1 MALHT
6 PLAAIAATSAAVLAL
21 TVGPAASALTPTPAP
36 RPTSTSTSPGESRV
50 SAQDRQFL
58 VQAHQGNLAEIAA
71 GKAAQSKGKAGS
83 VRSIGAMLVADH
95 TKLDKKLQQ
104 VAQRLQVTLPTQ
116 PTARQQTKAKELA
129 ALSGTEFDKAWTK
142 TMIYGHRAT
151 LAAIKKEIADGSAPQ
166 VKALA
171 RASQPVIQ
179 EHLDRLLAAE
189 KALGALGPARPP
201 AILTVSL
208 PRMAAR

>member
-21 TVGPAASALTPTPAP
+21 TGGSAASALAPTPSP
-36 RPTSTSTSPGESRV
+36 RPTSTSSGEGRV
-50 SAQDRQFL
+50 PAQDRQFL
-58 VQAHQGNLAEIAA
+58 IQAHQGNLAEIAA

-83 VRSIGAMLVADH
+83 VRSIGATLVADH
-95 TKLDKKLQQ
+95 TRLDRKLQQ

-116 PTARQQTKAKELA
+116 PTARQQTKAKELS

-142 TMIYGHRAT
+142 TMIYGHRAA
-151 LAAIKKEIADGSAPQ
+151 LAAAKKEVADGSVPQ

-179 EHLDRLLAAE
+179 DHLDRLLAAE
-189 KALGALGPARPP
+189 KALGALSPARPP

-208 PRMAAR
+208 PRMVAR

>member
-21 TVGPAASALTPTPAP
+21 TVGSAASALTPTPTP
-36 RPTSTSTSPGESRV
+36 RPTSTSSGESRV

-58 VQAHQGNLAEIAA
+58 IQAHQGNLAEIAA

-83 VRSIGAMLVADH
+83 VRSIGATLVADH
-95 TKLDKKLQQ
+95 TRLDKKLQQ

-142 TMIYGHRAT
+142 TMIYGHRAA
-151 LAAIKKEIADGSAPQ
+151 LAAIKKEIADGSVPQ

-171 RASQPVIQ
+171 KASQPVIQ

-189 KALGALGPARPP
+189 KALGALSPARPP

-208 PRMAAR
+208 PRMVAR

>member
-6 PLAAIAATSAAVLAL
+6 PLVAIAATSAAVLAL
-21 TVGPAASALTPTPAP
+21 TGGSAASALASTPSP
-36 RPTSTSTSPGESRV
+36 RPTSTSSGEGRV
-50 SAQDRQFL
+50 PAQDRQFL
-58 VQAHQGNLAEIAA
+58 IQAHQGNLAEIAA
-71 GKAAQSKGKAGS
+71 GKAAQSKGKADS

-95 TKLDKKLQQ
+95 TKLDRKLQQ

-116 PTARQQTKAKELA
+116 PTARQQTKAKELS

-142 TMIYGHRAT
+142 TMIYGHRAA
-151 LAAIKKEIADGSAPQ
+151 LAAANKEIADGSVPQ

-171 RASQPVIQ
+171 KASQPVIQ
-179 EHLDRLLAAE
+179 EHLNRLLAAE
-189 KALGALGPARPP
+189 KALGALSPARPP

-208 PRMAAR
+208 PRMVAR